1 MRLPFDSAESPRRDG
16 GDLLAACRRIKVL
29 DALIAEFNFRTSALQ
44 RAISCRRKSR
54 ADQVP
59 ARITVQHYLPIE
71 NNATNLV
78 LHPQH
83 RHVIDGIAIDD
94 DEVGVLAFI

>member
-1 MRLPFDSAESPRRDG
+1 LKS
-16 GDLLAACRRIKVL
+16 

-44 RAISCRRKSR
+44 RAISCRRKPR

-59 ARITVQHYLPIE
+59 ARITVQHCLPIE

>member
-1 MRLPFDSAESPRRDG
+1 MVGFPYSTL
-16 GDLLAACRRIKVL
+16 CT
-29 DALIAEFNFRTSALQ
+29 EFNFRTSALQ
-44 RAISCRRKSR
+44 RTISCRRKSR

-59 ARITVQHYLPIE
+59 ARITVQHCLPIE
-71 NNATNLV
+71 NNATNLIV
-78 LHPQH
+78 HPQH